1 MSKNIGLI
9 DDSRVMR
16 SILRKS
22 ILMCHYKVDRCL
34 EAENGL
40 EGFKMLS
47 ENQETLDLAFLDLH
61 MPEMSGVEMLKK
73 LQDGKLGPVPITSF
87 SAPQALEKS
96 EECTDFG
103 AGALNRKPFQPPV
116 GPTGKRAKWC
126 PETGTSR
133 ESSNTRTA
141 LEWSGRSM
149 TRLNAS
155 RTVQARHP
163 LSSQG
168 SGDPCPQRRQ
178 RVTGLFDTRLRILT
192 QKQVRSSS

>member
-22 ILMCHYKVDRCL
+22 ILMCHYKVDRFM

-73 LQDGKLGPVPITSF
+73 LQEGELGAVPIIIV
-87 SAPQALEKS
+87 SASADLEKQK
-96 EECTDFG
+96 ECTDLG
-103 AGALNRKPFQPPV
+103 AVGFIRKPFTPQELGALMSKVV
-116 GPTGKRAKWC
+116 GEA
-126 PETGTSR
+126 
-133 ESSNTRTA
+133 
-141 LEWSGRSM
+141 
-149 TRLNAS
+149 
-155 RTVQARHP
+155 
-163 LSSQG
+163 
-168 SGDPCPQRRQ
+168 
-178 RVTGLFDTRLRILT
+178 
-192 QKQVRSSS
+192 